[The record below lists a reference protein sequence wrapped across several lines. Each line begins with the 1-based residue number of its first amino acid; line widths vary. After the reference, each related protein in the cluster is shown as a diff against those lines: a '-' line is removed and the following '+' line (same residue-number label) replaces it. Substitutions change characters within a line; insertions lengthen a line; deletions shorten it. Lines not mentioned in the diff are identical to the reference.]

1 MFKLTLFTHFSFL
14 IAPELYS
21 IEQYVKMEAFK
32 MDGATIQKYKDT
44 AKRILRMSF
53 PNMRESD
60 FDEAIDYSINKRY
73 QEHPAQVVNNYKNQ
87 TINLTLLEVADYIF
101 SREPILTGY
110 GVMFK
115 KHGTVPNPLAKV
127 IQSFLDNRDKDKKMM
142 FTFEKGSEDY
152 EHWNLIQALDKID
165 ANGVFG
171 ILTMC
176 ASLVYNIHVGA
187 SILAQSRSQISELSM
202 LFEMFLANNVK
213 FGSLD
218 EIVVYIDNIVQER
231 SQRKFNDRDVL
242 DADVPLHQVF
252 GHLIMMC
259 GWLWIPDEEDMQIIW
274 DILQNLPQDDLN
286 RIYYKNNLYE
296 FVSNTSMKN
305 ALYQIMHELNEPYL
319 NPMKPPKEIEPELDL
334 YRDLILEYV
343 YYSYMIPDRVDR
355 NANMIKSVIMISDTD
370 SCIISLDAWYRYG
383 LSIVGDERL
392 KISKIV
398 VDPFKKIDDNDKDD
412 NTGAWIK
419 PFEEFEQEYDYDF
432 YNDEVIEKEH
442 WVNPTVFLP
451 QDNVRYSLINIMCY
465 VLDRVV
471 NDHMVKFTKA
481 NFSFAEGK
489 KCKIIAKN
497 EFLFR
502 RALLSDGKKN
512 YASYQE
518 IQEGNFIPEDEAL
531 DVKGLQ
537 ALTKSSSPDSTKDAL
552 KKILLED
559 ILTAD
564 NIDQL
569 KIIKDLAIV
578 EHKIVDSITSG
589 SKEYYKPVN
598 IKSMASYDEP
608 MRQQG
613 IKASVVWNELRTGD
627 LDIIDLDARN
637 HIEVAKIDLDNNTV
651 ERLRGYPEVYEKAKA
666 LLERPEFKKDGRI
679 KAIAIPTTEK
689 VPDWVIE
696 VVNVNELVSD
706 NIKGFPLESVCI
718 DRFNKPVTLSN
729 IVQL

>member
-1 MFKLTLFTHFSFL
+1 
-14 IAPELYS
+14 
-21 IEQYVKMEAFK
+21 

-44 AKRILRMSF
+44 TKRILRLSF

-127 IQSFLDNRDKDKKMM
+127 IQSFLDNRDKDKDMM

-176 ASLVYNIHVGA
+176 ASLVYNIHIGA

-218 EIVVYIDNIVQER
+218 EIVVYIDNIAQER

-598 IKSMASYDEP
+598 IKSMANYDEP

>member
-1 MFKLTLFTHFSFL
+1 MDSITLN
-14 IAPELYS
+14 
-21 IEQYVKMEAFK
+21 
-32 MDGATIQKYKDT
+32 KYKDT
-44 AKRILRMSF
+44 TKRILHMTF

-60 FDEAIDYSINKRY
+60 FDAAIDYSISKRY
-73 QEHPAQVVNNYKNQ
+73 QQHPAQVINNYKNQ
-87 TINLTLLEVADYIF
+87 TVNLTLLEVADYIF

-171 ILTMC
+171 ILTMN
-176 ASLVYNIHVGA
+176 ASLVYNLHVGA

-231 SQRKFNDRDVL
+231 SQRRFNDRDIL
-242 DADVPLHQVF
+242 DADVPVHQVF

-259 GWLWIPDEEDMQIIW
+259 GWLWIPEEEDMQIVW

-305 ALYQIMHELNEPYL
+305 ALYQIIHSLNEPYL
-319 NPMKPPKEIEPELDL
+319 NPMKPPKEIEPELDA

-355 NANMIKSVIMISDTD
+355 NANMIKSIIMISDTD

-392 KISKIV
+392 KISQIM
-398 VDPFKKIDDNDKDD
+398 VDPFEKIEEKDED
-412 NTGAWIK
+412 TGAWIK
-419 PFEEFEQEYDYDF
+419 PFEEFEDEYDYDF
-432 YNDEVIEKEH
+432 YNDEVIEREH
-442 WVNPTVFLP
+442 FINPAVFLP
-451 QDNVRYSLINIMCY
+451 QDNVRYSIINVMCY
-465 VLDRVV
+465 ILDRVV

-518 IQEGNFIPEDEAL
+518 IQEGNFIPKDEAL

-537 ALTKSSSPDSTKDAL
+537 AMAKSSAPDSTKKAL

-559 ILTAD
+559 ILKAD

-569 KIIKDLAIV
+569 KIIKDLAIL

-598 IKSMASYDEP
+598 IKSMNSYDEP

-627 LDIIDLDARN
+627 LDIIDLEARN
-637 HIEVAKIDLDNNTV
+637 HVEIAKIVLDNNTV
-651 ERLRGYPEVYEKAKA
+651 ERLIGYPEIYEKAKA
-666 LLERPEFKKDGRI
+666 LLERPEFKKDGKI
-679 KAIAIPTTEK
+679 KAIAIPTTED

-696 VVNVNELVSD
+696 VVNVNELVTD
-706 NIKGFPLESVCI
+706 NIKGFPLESICI
-718 DRFNKPVTLSN
+718 NRLNKPVALSN
-729 IVQL
+729 MVQL

>member
-1 MFKLTLFTHFSFL
+1 
-14 IAPELYS
+14 
-21 IEQYVKMEAFK
+21 

-44 AKRILRMSF
+44 TKRILRMSF

-598 IKSMASYDEP
+598 IKSMANYDEP

-696 VVNVNELVSD
+696 VVNINELVSD

>member
-1 MFKLTLFTHFSFL
+1 MDSITL
-14 IAPELYS
+14 
-21 IEQYVKMEAFK
+21 
-32 MDGATIQKYKDT
+32 QKYKDT
-44 AKRILRMSF
+44 TKRILRMSF
-53 PNMRESD
+53 PMMRESD
-60 FDEAIDYSINKRY
+60 FDAAIDYSINKRY
-73 QEHPAQVVNNYKNQ
+73 QEHPAKVINNYKK
-87 TINLTLLEVADYIF
+87 TEVDLTLLEVADYIY

-142 FTFEKGSEDY
+142 YTFEKGSEEF

-176 ASLVYNIHVGA
+176 ASLVYNLHVGA
-187 SILAQSRSQISELSM
+187 SILAQSRSQISALSM

-218 EIVVYIDNIVQER
+218 EIVLYIDNIVQER
-231 SQRKFNDRDVL
+231 KDRKFNDRDIL
-242 DADVPLHQVF
+242 DSDVPLEQVF
-252 GHLIMMC
+252 GHIVMMC
-259 GWLWIPDEEDMQIIW
+259 GWLWIPDDEDMQIIW

-296 FVSNTSMKN
+296 FVSNSSMKK
-305 ALYQIMHELNEPYL
+305 ALYDIMHKLDEPYL
-319 NPMKPPKEIEPELDL
+319 EPMKPPKEIEPELDL
-334 YRDLILEYV
+334 YRDIILEYV

-355 NANMIKSVIMISDTD
+355 NANMIKSIIMISDTD

-383 LSIVGDERL
+383 LTIVGDERL
-392 KISKIV
+392 KISQIMI
-398 VDPFKKIDDNDKDD
+398 DPFKKIEYDDNDSDSK
-412 NTGAWIK
+412 AWITPADFPK
-419 PFEEFEQEYDYDF
+419 EYDYDF

-442 WVNPTVFLP
+442 FINPTVFLP
-451 QDNVRYSLINIMCY
+451 QDNVRYSLINVMCY
-465 VLDRVV
+465 ILDRVV
-471 NDHMVKFTKA
+471 NDYMVRFTKA

-518 IQEGNFIPEDEAL
+518 IQEGNFIPKDEAL

-569 KIIKDLAIV
+569 KIIKDLAIL

-598 IKSMASYDEP
+598 IKSMASYDDP
-608 MRQQG
+608 LRIQG
-613 IKASVVWNELRTGD
+613 IKASIVWNELRTGD
-627 LDIIDLDARN
+627 LDIIDLDSRN
-637 HIEVAKIDLDNNTV
+637 HIEVAKIDLDHNTV
-651 ERLRGYPEVYEKAKA
+651 EKLKGYPEIYEKAKA
-666 LLERPEFKKDGRI
+666 LLDMPEFKKDGKI
-679 KAIAIPTTEK
+679 KAIAIPTTED

-696 VVNVNELVSD
+696 VVNINELVTD

-718 DRFNKPVTLSN
+718 NRFNKPVVLSN